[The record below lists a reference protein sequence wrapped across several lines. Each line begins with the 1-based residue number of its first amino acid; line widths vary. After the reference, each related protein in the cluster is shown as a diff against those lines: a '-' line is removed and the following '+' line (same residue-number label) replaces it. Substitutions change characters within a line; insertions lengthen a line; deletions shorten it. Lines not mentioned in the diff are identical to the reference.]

1 MPLDTAIRCFKENI
15 TLIQNAYGSPPAY
28 DTPQDMKIAWN
39 LNTGLVNLAESLVRV
54 EEALQHQK

>member
-39 LNTGLVNLAESLVRV
+39 LNTGLVHLAESLVRV